1 MRRKIVGIGVF
12 LVIVGVVLIASS
24 RIPVDVTENRT
35 LIPSIFSFVGSLI
48 IIFGYYII
56 IAGFSK
62 PPKPTLPSTTT

>member
-1 MRRKIVGIGVF
+1 LRREILGIGVF

-35 LIPSIFSFVGSLI
+35 LIPSIFSLVGSVI
-48 IIFGYYII
+48 MIFGYYMI

-62 PPKPTLPSTTT
+62 PPKPTLPSPTT